1 MQRPMSTRSN
11 ANSALELAATETVA
25 DTSLIAAASDGY
37 FTDTNRLMNTL
48 GATLITSKTRSTEVR
63 SILEFSLAAIPA
75 QAVVTQVALQ
85 IDLISYQLA
94 AGHDWM
100 TLSVFGYTGDGHLA
114 SNHASSG
121 SLVGSLTLTGS
132 CRPGVMDVKLTPFFV
147 QKALSSGFAG
157 LNLRLSEPA
166 LGSQA
171 HYLLLRSAESI
182 NASPKPTLVIDY
194 TIHSLQPGV
203 SAVSKRIPDGDS
215 TGSAV
220 VRLV

>member
-25 DTSLIAAASDGY
+25 DTALIAAASDGY

-48 GATLITSKTRSTEVR
+48 GATLITSKTRSAEVR
-63 SILEFSLAAIPA
+63 SLLEFPLASIPA
-75 QAVVTQVALQ
+75 QAVVTQVVLQ

-114 SNHASSG
+114 SNDASSG

-132 CRPGVMDVKLTPFFV
+132 CRPGVMDLKLTPFFV

-157 LNLRLSEPA
+157 LNLRLANRRWGLTPIICCCGRRKASMPVPGRRLSLTTQYTHYNLVSLPCLSGFPTVIP
-166 LGSQA
+166 LGA
-171 HYLLLRSAESI
+171 
-182 NASPKPTLVIDY
+182 P
-194 TIHSLQPGV
+194 
-203 SAVSKRIPDGDS
+203 
-215 TGSAV
+215 
-220 VRLV
+220 